1 MNILFRVYFIGFFA
15 LISVLSL
22 NSCTEPDDLMTEDV
36 KTGGLVDAT
45 SALQFKPGS
54 TQAVDIQ
61 ILIYKGPVVES
72 IKVYKKFTHFIS
84 DGGSISLTESEDILL
99 KNISVSDNNLTDTL
113 LIEDSFTWTEL
124 SQGIPQLSG
133 GYNVPDDPTNAQV
146 GDYYTLTYVS
156 VLSDGREVGN
166 LPQTQIVVANFFAGY
181 YVSYLKYFHPT
192 LGGTYPNNPYFEDY
206 FLKELFTVSS
216 SDCTT
221 FFALWSDATM
231 DIVVNPDNTV
241 SFSVENFNYIVNP
254 GDPYDLTKNCHYDP
268 ISKTIYLYYYYEAS
282 GGYRVF
288 WEELSPYV
296 E

>member
-1 MNILFRVYFIGFFA
+1 MNKLFRFYFIGFFTI
-15 LISVLSL
+15 ISILSL
-22 NSCTEPDDLMTEDV
+22 NSCIEPDDLMTENV

-45 SALQFKPGS
+45 SALQFKPSS
-54 TQAVDIQ
+54 TQSVDIQ
-61 ILIYKGPVVES
+61 IIIYKGPRVES

-84 DGGSISLTESEDILL
+84 EAGSVSVAESKQILL
-99 KNISVSDNNLTDTL
+99 KTISVGDSNLTDTL
-113 LIEDSFTWTEL
+113 LLEDSFTWTEL
-124 SQGIPQLSG
+124 SLGIPQLPG
-133 GYNVPDDPTNAQV
+133 GYNVPTDPTNAQV

-156 VLSDGREVGN
+156 VLSDGREVTN
-166 LPQTQIVVANFFAGY
+166 MAQTQIVVANFFAGY
-181 YVSYLKYFHPT
+181 YVSYLRYFHPT
-192 LGGTYPNNPYFEDY
+192 LGGTYPNNPYYEDY

-216 SDCTT
+216 SDCAT

-231 DIVVNPDNTV
+231 DIFVNTDNTV
-241 SFSVENFNYIVNP
+241 SFSVENFNYIVNE
-254 GDPYDLTKNCHYDP
+254 GDPYDLTKKSYYDP